1 MKISIITINYNNAF
15 GLEKT
20 ITSVLCQTYKLIEYI
35 IVDGAS
41 TDSSQVVID
50 KYKSNISYA
59 LSEGDNGIY
68 NAMNK
73 GIKLATG
80 DYILFLNSG
89 DILNSNKCIESV
101 VESKFTEDLVICDM
115 VYIKN
120 DERHVWVPEDK
131 LTFDILFHKSIPH
144 PSTLIKR
151 KLFDLIGLY
160 DESLKIVSDW
170 KFFMLAICKYSCS
183 YLRLRII
190 LAEFEGGGIS
200 NDPNN
205 YPLISKEKEL
215 VVSEYFS
222 AFLNDYTELWAARK
236 QLHKLT
242 NIIRIKNFF
251 RLKR

>member
-1 MKISIITINYNNAF
+1 LRISIITINYNNSL

-20 ITSVLCQTYKLIEYI
+20 IKSVLYQTYKLIEYI

-89 DILNSNKCIESV
+89 DVLNNNKAIESV
-101 VESKFTEDLVICDM
+101 VEFKCTEDLVICDM
-115 VYIKN
+115 AYVDN
-120 DERHVWVPEDK
+120 NERHVWVPEDK
-131 LTFDILFHKSIPH
+131 LTFDALFHKSIPH

-151 KLFDLIGLY
+151 KLFDSIGLY

-183 YLRLRII
+183 YRRLRII

-205 YPLISKEKEL
+205 YPLISEEKEL
-215 VVSEYFS
+215 VISEHFS
-222 AFLNDYTELWAARK
+222 AFITDYAELHAARK
-236 QLHKLT
+236 QLRKLR
-242 NIIRIKNFF
+242 NIIRIKNLF